1 MFVNVLFPY
10 KAIITRDRLN
20 LVSEDDLLEHLLGY
34 VARLAH
40 QPLYS
45 LASVPPFRIGTDS
58 PTGEGLF
65 TFFFQL
71 SQVARDEADF
81 VPLDFCKGSQ
91 KYLFLQ
97 AKNGLFSH

>member
-1 MFVNVLFPY
+1 MSYFPTRLSSRVTDLF
-10 KAIITRDRLN
+10 
-20 LVSEDDLLEHLLGY
+20 LVSEDDLLEHLLRY

-45 LASVPPFRIGTDS
+45 LASVPPFRFGADS
-58 PTGEGLF
+58 PTGAGLF
-65 TFFFQL
+65 TFFFQP
-71 SQVARDEADF
+71 SQVARDEANL